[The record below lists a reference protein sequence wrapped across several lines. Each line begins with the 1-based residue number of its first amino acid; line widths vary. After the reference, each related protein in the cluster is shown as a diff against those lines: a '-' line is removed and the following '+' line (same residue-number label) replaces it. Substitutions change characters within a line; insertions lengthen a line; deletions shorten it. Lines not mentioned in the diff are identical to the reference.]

1 MRVLLP
7 LGRLLRRF
15 LLISLITSILTSA
28 YLDAFLRGLHSNLF
42 RRSLPGSLA
51 TAPQGAVGYYQPPP
65 GPAVTYPYRVL
76 TTSAPSNE
84 ETVATTTTST
94 SMPTENKGGSLKD
107 GNNGI
112 NEPRKNIAFMSGT
125 VIGTQVIME
134 ATQSATANRDMALTS
149 GGFLLSILLGIL
161 HL

>member
-1 MRVLLP
+1 MRVLFP
-7 LGRLLRRF
+7 FGHLLRSF
-15 LLISLITSILTSA
+15 LLTSLIASIVTSA

-42 RRSLPGSLA
+42 IRSIPGSLA

-84 ETVATTTTST
+84 ETAATTVTGTSI
-94 SMPTENKGGSLKD
+94 STETKQESLQDGS
-107 GNNGI
+107 NGI
-112 NEPRKNIAFMSGT
+112 NEPRKNIAIMSGT
-125 VIGTQVIME
+125 VTGTQVIME
-134 ATQSATANRDMALTS
+134 ATQSATANRDMTLTS